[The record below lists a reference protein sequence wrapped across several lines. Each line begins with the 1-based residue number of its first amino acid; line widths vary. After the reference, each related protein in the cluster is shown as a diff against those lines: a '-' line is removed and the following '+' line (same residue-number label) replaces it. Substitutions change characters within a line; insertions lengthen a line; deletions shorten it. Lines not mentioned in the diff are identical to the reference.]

1 MGHQLHGG
9 TTTQQLIFDA
19 FISRKSQAL
28 HGVDIEVTVKGYRHT
43 SVEGFEITATRSGN
57 RVSATVGL
65 TLEHSL
71 KYALNAISRWI
82 SDGSQSELHL
92 VDGPHFPI
100 RGVVEGFYGQPW
112 SHEQR
117 LRAIEH
123 FGDFNMNTYFIAP
136 KDDPLQRFNWRSPFS
151 DSFIAQADELHR
163 HGLAHGIDFV
173 ACVSPG
179 LSVRYSDEKDVQAV
193 VHRFQQLL
201 AVGITHFAL
210 LWDDISWE
218 LSHPE
223 DIAAYTT
230 TAQAQAD
237 FSNKIWDAI
246 NESYD
251 RVKLTVCP
259 MQYSGRGTEAYL
271 VDLGRELKS
280 RINIMWTGRSI
291 ISEYLDISDAVIF
304 DRSALRPALYW
315 DNFPVNDGSLQASL
329 FIGPLRNREKGL
341 HKYSSGLLS
350 NPMVQFE
357 ASILPL
363 STVGDYLWNT
373 ESYNPEESWEKA
385 LVDLF
390 PHEGE
395 RTSLRAFF
403 RTSLG
408 SPVGGDPAPDLRKV
422 FNAGVTA
429 WRSGDMAQ
437 ASALFKDAGDEI
449 IAHHEKLT
457 SPDFS
462 HQLLIA
468 EITPWLKKFKV
479 GGEVLKGLGDL
490 LLKCRFD
497 AEKRAIIGAPES
509 QSEIARLKEMIQSER
524 KNLFGDQIEGPLNEL
539 AAELRTYAS

>member
-1 MGHQLHGG
+1 MSHTITGATSRQEKIL
-9 TTTQQLIFDA
+9 DA
-19 FISRKSQAL
+19 FVIRKSADL
-28 HGVDIEVTVKGYRHT
+28 KGLSLSVSIKGFRHS
-43 SVEGFEITATRSGN
+43 SVEGFEVNATRNGN
-57 RVSATVGL
+57 LIEATIGL
-65 TLEHSL
+65 TLDHSL
-71 KYALNAISRWI
+71 RYALNALLPWI
-82 SDGSQSELHL
+82 ASGETTPLHQI
-92 VDGPHFPI
+92 DGPHFPI

-112 SHEQR
+112 SHAQR

-136 KDDPLQRFNWRSPFS
+136 KDDPLQRFNWRSPFAQ
-151 DSFIAQADELHR
+151 SFIDQARELSEHAHS
-163 HGLAHGIDFV
+163 HGVDFV

-179 LSVRYSDEKDVQAV
+179 LSVRYSDQSDVDAIV
-193 VHRFQQLL
+193 FRFKQLL
-201 AVGITHFAL
+201 NIGITHFGL

-218 LSHPE
+218 LQHPE
-223 DIAAYTT
+223 DIAAFTT
-230 TAQAQAD
+230 TAQAQAS
-237 FSNKIWDAI
+237 FTNKIWDAI
-246 NESYD
+246 TEEFD
-251 RVKLTVCP
+251 RAQLTVCP

-315 DNFPVNDGSLQASL
+315 DNYPVNDGSLQSSL
-329 FIGPLRNREKGL
+329 FIGPVRNREKGL

-363 STVGDYLWNT
+363 ATIGDYLWNT
-373 ESYNPEESWEKA
+373 ESYEPDASWERA
-385 LVDLF
+385 LISLF
-390 PHEGE
+390 PHTQS

-403 RTSLG
+403 RTSMG

-429 WRSGDMAQ
+429 WRSGDMKK
-437 ASALFKDAGDEI
+437 ASEIFHSAGDEI
-449 IAHHEKLT
+449 LAHHHQLT
-457 SPDFS
+457 SPEFAYRE
-462 HQLLIA
+462 LIE
-468 EITPWLKKFKV
+468 EISPWLDKFKV

-497 AEKRAIIGAPES
+497 QEKRAIIGVSES
-509 QSEIARLKEMIQSER
+509 QSEIAALRALIQSER

-539 AAELRTYAS
+539 AAELRTYS